1 MLVRAIL
8 RSWLAL
14 AAVVMVLLCPMVHA
28 VSGPEKTALLTVVS
42 DLYGRYAWVAVF
54 STKPPPDAVP
64 LAQASRNELGSI
76 FVPELAQAIWDD
88 AQCAQRR
95 HEICTVDFDLLFD
108 SQDPSA
114 SDLTVQ
120 ADERGTT
127 VLACFKDGVGVRRC
141 LTFVGAGVGGSTKV
155 ADIVYPDQRS
165 LRALLRVAK
174 KAPPRQGNATTHR

>member
-1 MLVRAIL
+1 MLTSAIR
-8 RSWLAL
+8 RSLFTL
-14 AAVVMVLLCPMVHA
+14 AALVMVLLCPMVHA
-28 VSGPEKTALLTVVS
+28 VSGAEKTALVTVVS

-64 LAQASRNELGSI
+64 LAQASRKELGSI
-76 FVPELAQAIWDD
+76 FVPELAQAIWED
-88 AQCAQRR
+88 AQCAQKL

-120 ADERGTT
+120 AGERGTT
-127 VLACFKDGVGVRRC
+127 ALACFKDAAGVRRC
-141 LTFVGAGVGGSTKV
+141 LTFVGAVVGGSTKV
-155 ADIVYPDQRS
+155 MDIVYPDQRS